1 MEIRYGTLTQ
11 VFPDRNFF
19 FIRDD
24 ETSRDIFTHVSG
36 FAGKVALAKG
46 TRVRFRVV
54 PNSRRRDELMAVAVE
69 PVEVS
74 AVKQ

>member
-1 MEIRYGTLTQ
+1 MEIRYGTLTR
-11 VFPDRNFF
+11 VFPDRNFI

-24 ETSRDIFTHVSG
+24 ESSRDIFTHVSG
-36 FAGKVALAKG
+36 FVGKIALPKG

-54 PNSRRRDELMAVAVE
+54 PNSRRAGELMGIAVE
-69 PVEVS
+69 PIVGS